1 MINIMKIFTGLAAS
15 LAASGLL
22 IATAANATTV
32 TFTEG
37 GAPGGTAGVIS
48 AIAPTTFDFDAG
60 IPGQFTNVTAGA
72 MINPTGNVG
81 IAAPPFGDTT
91 RYLSIGSAAPPTET
105 ALLTL
110 SAPVTYLGLYW
121 GSVDTY
127 NTISFL
133 DALGNTITT
142 TGLDTSKYTGSDI
155 LNPANG
161 FQGDGGSAYV
171 NFFFTGGEVS
181 KVLFSSDQKAFEIDN
196 IAAGVPE
203 ASTWAMMILGFL
215 GLGFLGY
222 RRSSGSSN
230 PTFRMA

>member
-1 MINIMKIFTGLAAS
+1 MKVFTGLAAS
-15 LAASGLL
+15 FAASALL

-48 AIAPTTFDFDAG
+48 AIAPTTFNFDAG
-60 IPGQFTNVTAGA
+60 IPGQFTNVTGA
-72 MINPTGNVG
+72 MINPINNVG
-81 IAAPPFGDTT
+81 ISAPPFGDTT
-91 RYLSIGSAAPPTET
+91 HYLSIGSAAPPTET

-133 DALGNTITT
+133 DSLGNVITT
-142 TGLDTSKYTGSDI
+142 TGLNNTNYTGSDI

-161 FQGDGGSAYV
+161 FQGAGGSAYV
-171 NFFFTGGEVS
+171 NFFFSGGEVS
-181 KVLFSSDQKAFEIDN
+181 KVFFSSDQKAFEIDN